1 MDGRMPKIGV
11 IDAISAIRKEFPN
24 ARIVVLTMAAAD
36 VHALQTFRAAEVGYL
51 LKNTLRTE

>member
-1 MDGRMPKIGV
+1 MPKIGV

-24 ARIVVLTMAAAD
+24 ARIAVLTMAAGD
-36 VHALQTFRAAEVGYL
+36 VHALQTFRAAAVGYL